1 MVTIIE
7 TISSFANQWLGTA
20 LPKLF
25 LLFLAILL
33 CILVV
38 AAVWDR
44 RIKTLGASFGIS
56 IGILL
61 LAITFGESVASFF
74 GGLDVATRM
83 RLIAAFVSIAML
95 VLTAVTFWKTGLHL
109 RYGVLWGAIFL
120 LVLLTALF
128 PGPLRAFPSI
138 LGVQYGLAVA
148 VLGILFLLLLAF
160 HLSVVV
166 SELQDRQT
174 YLLERVRLLE
184 HSVFGSKKSDYPDAV
199 QTKHNLYLVLFSK
212 LSGRLDL
219 QSFSFKVPHGTAI
232 TAPII
237 ILLAVGAVT
246 LVGMLAPQVMIGDE
260 VTHYYMMETQSKDLM
275 EPNFLAKIPTG
286 WGETEVRRYPHSFLW
301 HYFGAVLFYISGG
314 SFFIIQLYQ
323 ALFLAQ
329 LLGVAY
335 LLARSRGG
343 VESRSA
349 LVYLLLV
356 ASLPMTLIFSVAF
369 YQDVPMTAQVLT
381 AFYLL
386 RKNRWFLASL
396 FLGFGLGLKVTAILF
411 FPAFF
416 SCLMVWTYK
425 RKSVTRMILVLSC
438 SLLIVSGFTFG
449 FSKILKEYGNA
460 TFYPAIKIEQIIK
473 QVSQYLSTNAQAAEF
488 IEHEQA
494 VTTPVKKAKS
504 VVSERMAEVI
514 ANHPGD
520 LHIKSNY
527 FVYGGGLLYLC
538 FAGVV
543 LSFFLQIFGK
553 RSRDYSMVSPFW
565 LWATGL
571 SYFVFVAYFL
581 RFTPDARFFFPGLMF
596 CMLPIA
602 ERMVRLPKQ
611 RWIVIFITAIALV
624 QSGYALVKTYHL
636 RRVSPEINEAIHYLQ
651 EHPPQ
656 PRTVFMYPEGNYRLF
671 PVPHEWYLHYYLR
684 DFWRADNDS
693 RIKTLQEFG
702 IGAVVI
708 KKHLVAE
715 VDDNITN
722 LGVYPTW
729 FVEDLRNDKR
739 FVRLFENS
747 QVVIYQIPN
756 SVEP

>member
-61 LAITFGESVASFF
+61 LAFAFGESVASFF
-74 GGLDVATRM
+74 GGLDLATRM

-109 RYGVLWGAIFL
+109 RYGVLWGGIFL

-128 PGPLRAFPSI
+128 PGPLRVFPSI
-138 LGVQYGLAVA
+138 LGVQYGLAIA

-184 HSVFGSKKSDYPDAV
+184 HSVFGVEKSDYPDAT
-199 QTKHNLYLVLFSK
+199 QTKHNLYSVLSSK
-212 LSGRLDL
+212 LPDRLDL
-219 QSFSFKVPHGTAI
+219 QSFSFKIPHGTAL

-275 EPNFLAKIPTG
+275 APNFLAKIPTG

-425 RKSVTRMILVLSC
+425 RKSVTRMILILSC
-438 SLLIVSGFTFG
+438 SLLIVSGFIFG

-473 QVSQYLSTNAQAAEF
+473 QVSQFLSTNAQAAAF

-538 FAGVV
+538 FVGGV
-543 LSFFLQIFGK
+543 LSFFSQVFWK
-553 RSRDYSMVSPFW
+553 KTRDSSMVSPFW

-571 SYFVFVAYFL
+571 SYLVFVAYFL

-602 ERMVRLPKQ
+602 ERVVRLPKQ
-611 RWIVIFITAIALV
+611 RWIVIFITAVALV
-624 QSGYALVKTYHL
+624 QSGYALAKTYHL

-651 EHPPQ
+651 EHPFQ
-656 PRTVFMYPEGNYRLF
+656 PRKVFMYPEGNYRLF

-684 DFWRADNDS
+684 DFWRAGNDS
-693 RIKTLQEFG
+693 RIKTLQDQG

-708 KKHLVAE
+708 KKNLIEE
-715 VDDNITN
+715 VDSSITN
-722 LGVYPTW
+722 LGVYPTF
-729 FVEDLRNDKR
+729 FVKDLSNDVR

-747 QVVIYQIPN
+747 QIIIYQVPD
-756 SVEP
+756 SLD